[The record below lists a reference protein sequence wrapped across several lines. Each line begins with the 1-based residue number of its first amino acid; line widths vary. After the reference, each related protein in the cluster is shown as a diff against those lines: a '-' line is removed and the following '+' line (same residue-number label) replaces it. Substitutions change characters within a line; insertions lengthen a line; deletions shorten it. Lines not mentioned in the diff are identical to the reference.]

1 MSEEITGY
9 PEVKRYPWEG
19 NIRWGQKD
27 IVRFLRKQ
35 QRQCP
40 RKINEARYW
49 SFEDTINAIYKLT
62 DERGVEAFK
71 GDKVKLLLIAAS
83 RERGWLAPAPKP
95 KASPVTKP
103 GEKYCRRCKEVKEV
117 SFFRAVATQAQ
128 KEANGWN
135 PDAQYHVLSNLCAPC
150 RANRKRIERQLAERA
165 EQRTLRVA
173 GKRAPALR
181 LFRKSIAMQ
190 IDKTRKVFERAH
202 KTLDTPEGIIRYYE
216 FKDVSDQAYYAKK
229 RELLELLRDRLKE
242 HVDNGTLMS
251 CGLDDKPPLGVWHE
265 LLLPEERKELAALYW
280 ECSWNAPSYKRKTPP
295 LWDMPEGVDP
305 TDKAL
310 PDYRSAGEAVPEREI
325 VPEGTV
331 IKPAD
336 PDAVENWLAG
346 GSL

>member
-1 MSEEITGY
+1 M
-9 PEVKRYPWEG
+9 
-19 NIRWGQKD
+19 
-27 IVRFLRKQ
+27 
-35 QRQCP
+35 
-40 RKINEARYW
+40 
-49 SFEDTINAIYKLT
+49 
-62 DERGVEAFK
+62 
-71 GDKVKLLLIAAS
+71 
-83 RERGWLAPAPKP
+83 
-95 KASPVTKP
+95 
-103 GEKYCRRCKEVKEV
+103 
-117 SFFRAVATQAQ
+117 RAVPCQPQA
-128 KEANGWN
+128 
-135 PDAQYHVLSNLCAPC
+135 YRAPTGRAC
-150 RANRKRIERQLAERA
+150 RAAHLARGGE
-165 EQRTLRVA
+165 TCA
-173 GKRAPALR
+173 GLAAVSQEHRHA
-181 LFRKSIAMQ
+181 
-190 IDKTRKVFERAH
+190 DRAH

-251 CGLDDKPPLGVWHE
+251 CGLEGKPPLGVWHE

-310 PDYRSAGEAVPEREI
+310 PDYRSASEAVPEREI